1 MSICVCLCVYVCDGW
16 MFHPSDLSAPFRS
29 QTNQTKKNWAQHQEL
44 GKIIYHF
51 NDHTFSSSGGTHSR
65 SRIDILGNFV
75 KFHIWTSSVW
85 MFLEVND
92 QFCIT
97 IFPRT
102 YVWGGGCLFRI
113 TNCVSF
119 TSRAIVQK
127 PTSVALTV
135 LCVFSTVESFVEVAW
150 WLWLVPYLSEPIHS
164 WYPRK

>member
-102 YVWGGGCLFRI
+102 YVWGGGLPFS
-113 TNCVSF
+113 NYE
-119 TSRAIVQK
+119 
-127 PTSVALTV
+127 
-135 LCVFSTVESFVEVAW
+135 LCVLYKSSDRPKTNFCGVDGPVCVFNCRIICWSC
-150 WLWLVPYLSEPIHS
+150 LVIMAGALPF
-164 WYPRK
+164 WADT